1 MLKKPD
7 YVQAQELLLV
17 AVLPVEK
24 ELLALPQ
31 CGGRILAQNLIAR
44 ENVPSFDRSPYDG
57 YALRAADTANAAG
70 DNPVTLR
77 ILEEIP
83 AGAVPTKA
91 VTPGTAAKVLTGAPI
106 PEGADAVIMYEKTVF
121 TEQEIRLF
129 GPVKAGDNIVRT
141 GEDIRKGS
149 QLAPCGSRIDAG
161 LAGTLAAQGVSA
173 PLVYKRLKV
182 GILSTG
188 NELVEAEQVP
198 APGKIRNS
206 NRHVLETVLKAMGC
220 ESVYLGIA
228 GDSAEE
234 ISALMQKG
242 LACCD
247 ALISTGGVSAGDY
260 DLTPDAMALAGV
272 KLLFRGVDI
281 KPGMACAY
289 GVYEGKPVCA
299 LSGNPA
305 SALTN
310 FYALAQPA
318 LRRRMGCREPLP
330 RPIQVTLINGFA
342 KKSPKPR
349 FLRGRLNLKN
359 GVVCMELPK
368 DQGNVVLSSA
378 IGCDV
383 MAIVPAG
390 SGPVSAGTV
399 LKGFLLP
406 GAV

>member
-7 YVQAQELLLV
+7 YMQAQALLLA
-17 AVLPVEK
+17 AVSPVEK
-24 ELLALPQ
+24 EPLALPH
-31 CGGRILAQNLIAR
+31 CGGRILAQDLIAR

-57 YALRAADTANAAG
+57 YALRAADTANAAE

-83 AGAVPTKA
+83 AGAVPTKP
-91 VTPGTAAKVLTGAPI
+91 VTPGSAVKVLTGSPI

-121 TEQEIRLF
+121 TEQEVRLF
-129 GPVKAGDNIVRT
+129 GPVKAGDNIVHA

-149 QLAPCGSRIDAG
+149 RLALCGSLIDAG
-161 LAGTLAAQGVSA
+161 LAGTLAAQGVST

-188 NELVEAEQVP
+188 SELVEAEQVP
-198 APGKIRNS
+198 GPGKIRNS
-206 NRHVLETVLKAMGC
+206 NRHVLEAALKAMDC
-220 ESVYLGIA
+220 ESVYLGIG
-228 GDSAEE
+228 GDSVEE
-234 ISALMQKG
+234 ISTIMQKG
-242 LACCD
+242 LAGCD

-272 KLLFRGVDI
+272 ELLFRGVDI

-289 GVYEGKPVCA
+289 GVFEGKPVCA

-310 FYALAQPA
+310 FYALSRPA
-318 LRRRMGCREPLP
+318 LRKRMGHREPLP
-330 RPIQVTLINGFA
+330 QPIQVTLAGGFD

-349 FLRGRLNLKN
+349 FLRGKLNLKD

-378 IGCDV
+378 IGCNV